1 MDKDKNFLEMEM
13 NTLECLEKEK
23 NKDKEHSI
31 LEMEMYTK
39 DNLKMIK

>member
-1 MDKDKNFLEMEM
+1 MDRDKNFLEMVM

-31 LEMEMYTK
+31 LEMEIYIG

>member
-1 MDKDKNFLEMEM
+1 MEM
-13 NTLECLEKEK
+13 NTLECLEMEK

-31 LEMEMYTK
+31 LEMEMYIK